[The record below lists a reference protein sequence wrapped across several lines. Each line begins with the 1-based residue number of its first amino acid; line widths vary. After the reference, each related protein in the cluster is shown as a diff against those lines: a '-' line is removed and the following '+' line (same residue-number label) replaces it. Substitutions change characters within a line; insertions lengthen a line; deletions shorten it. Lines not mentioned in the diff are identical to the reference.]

1 MVKDRRLYRHLMQ
14 GRSNSIGAFCAAAVS
29 DGVVEV
35 VLEAESEAGPDGG
48 LEVTSA
54 AVSEM
59 ESGVAPDGVPGGVP
73 DGVSDGGLAFDSEGE
88 DGSGSNSVMGRS

>member
-14 GRSNSIGAFCAAAVS
+14 GRSNSIGTFCAAAVS

-35 VLEAESEAGPDGG
+35 VLESGSEVGPDGG

-59 ESGVAPDGVPGGVP
+59 ESGVASEAGLDGVPNGVPGGV
-73 DGVSDGGLAFDSEGE
+73 LDSEGE
-88 DGSGSNSVMGRS
+88 DGSDSVMIRS